1 MAPDINILLAASRT
15 DHVHHQPALGWLRST
30 LTRCA
35 SGESIEILPMVGAGF
50 LRLATNR
57 RVFTDPMPA
66 AAALDFIESVLAVPG
81 ATVPTIGSEWP
92 LFKGLIA
99 EHGLIG
105 NEIPDAWVAAV
116 VKSLGLRLVSFDRG
130 FRKWLSRSELTILE
144 TV

>member
-66 AAALDFIESVLAVPG
+66 AAALAFIESVLAVPG
-81 ATVPTIGSEWP
+81 ATVPAIGSEWP
-92 LFKGLIA
+92 LFRGLIA
-99 EHGLIG
+99 EHGLMG
-105 NEIPDAWVAAV
+105 NEIPDAWVAAA
-116 VKSLGLRLVSFDRG
+116 VKSLGLRLVTFDRG

-144 TV
+144 TA

>member
-15 DHVHHQPALGWLRST
+15 DHVHHQPALGWLRAT
-30 LTRCA
+30 ATRCA

-57 RVFTDPMPA
+57 RVFAEPMPV
-66 AAALDFIESVLAVPG
+66 AAALAFIESVLTVPG
-81 ATVPTIGSEWP
+81 ATVPAIGSEWP
-92 LFKGLIA
+92 LFRGLIA
-99 EHGLIG
+99 EHGLTG

-116 VKSLGLRLVSFDRG
+116 VKSLGLHLVTFDRG

-144 TV
+144 TA